1 MENEKTIF
9 ITDEDGN
16 EKSYEILLTFDFKE
30 KKYMIVT
37 DPLNDEDAFAFSY
50 DDEGNLYPVD
60 DEEELAMVAEVLSAC
75 EDEDDE

>member
-9 ITDEDGN
+9 ITDEDGI

-60 DEEELAMVAEVLSAC
+60 DEEELAMVAEVLSAF

>member
-1 MENEKTIF
+1 MKNEKTIF

-60 DEEELAMVAEVLSAC
+60 DEEELAMVAEVLSAF